1 MVNNMIVGH
10 SSFYLRV
17 GWLKKGIDYLK
28 KNNNENAFSKSNIE
42 AIDELG
48 IGSVMVQS
56 LKFWLELLDVVKK
69 ENKKYIFKRN
79 IETILELDPYLE
91 NNNIL
96 WLLHSY
102 ILEREDKETE
112 ATLWKFV
119 FEERRNLSFTEEELL
134 NSFKVYLEK
143 LGIKMSE
150 RSLKDSVSVFIK
162 TYNKGNKDILDPEE
176 NIISPFLK
184 LNYLKEEDG
193 RYYFRN
199 ISEKEISEYLVLY
212 LLKREAEKLNMRELN
227 IFDTYS
233 SFNKI
238 IKINMQDYE
247 ILINKLE
254 KRNYISLER
263 VAGLATLHIVK
274 IVSNEEI
281 IKRIIGRE

>member
-102 ILEREDKETE
+102 ILEREDKEKE

-143 LGIKMSE
+143 IGIKMSE

-199 ISEKEISEYLVLY
+199 VSEKEISEYLVLY
-212 LLKREAEKLNMRELN
+212 LLMKESEKLNMRELN

>member
-10 SSFYLRV
+10 LSFYLRV
-17 GWLKKGIDYLK
+17 GWIKKGIDYLK

-56 LKFWLELLDVVKK
+56 LRFWLELLGIVKK
-69 ENKKYIFKRN
+69 ENKKYVFKRE
-79 IETILELDPYLE
+79 IETIIELDPYLE

-112 ATLWKFV
+112 ATLWKFI

-134 NSFKVYLEK
+134 NSFNVYLEK
-143 LGIKMSE
+143 IGIKMSE
-150 RSLKDSVSVFIK
+150 RSLKDSISVFIK
-162 TYNKGNKDILDPEE
+162 TYNNGNKDISDPEE

-184 LNYLKEEDG
+184 LNYLKEEEG
-193 RYYFRN
+193 RYYFRTV
-199 ISEKEISEYLVLY
+199 SEKEISEYLVLY
-212 LLKREAEKLNMRELN
+212 LLIKESKKLNLNELN
-227 IFDTYS
+227 IFDAYFN
-233 SFNKI
+233 FNKI
-238 IKINMQDYE
+238 IKISMQDYE

-254 KRNYISLER
+254 KRNYVSLER
-263 VAGLATLHIVK
+263 VAGLSTLHILK
-274 IVSNEEI
+274 MISDEEI